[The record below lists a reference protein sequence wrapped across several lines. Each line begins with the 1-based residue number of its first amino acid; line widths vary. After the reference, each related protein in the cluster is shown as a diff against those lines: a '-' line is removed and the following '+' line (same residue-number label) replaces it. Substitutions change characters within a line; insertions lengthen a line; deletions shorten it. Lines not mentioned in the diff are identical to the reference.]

1 MRIAF
6 ADASFLLPSALD
18 EPDLRQQALA
28 VLARH
33 PGTELVTSDGVLSEM
48 LARVARKGPKARS
61 GVAALVRRILSSEGE
76 FTVVSTTPR
85 RFDRGLALYEARLD
99 QRYSHVDCVS
109 MAIMDELG
117 IEHVLTFDRDFH
129 GEGRYIVLPQRS

>member
-33 PGTELVTSDGVLSEM
+33 PGTELVTSDGVLTEM
-48 LARVARKGPKARS
+48 LARVARKGPRARA
-61 GVAALVRRILSSEGE
+61 GAAALVRRILSPEGE

-117 IEHVLTFDRDFH
+117 IKHVLTFDRDFH